1 MAYLDR
7 NPSTTKAGPGRRH
20 VSGHKRATPVASKGA
35 PMGFVQHTNPAKNA
49 RRAAKAASS
58 PRQYRKAVKAAR
70 RIATAAEAA

>member
-1 MAYLDR
+1 MDNR
-7 NPSTTKAGPGRRH
+7 NPSTTKRGPGRVH
-20 VSGHKRATPVASKGA
+20 ADGHKRATPVPSKGA

-49 RRAAKAASS
+49 VRKAKAASS

>member
-49 RRAAKAASS
+49 LRKAKASFGGN
-58 PRQYRKAVKAAR
+58 RQYRIACRAA
-70 RIATAAEAA
+70 AAAEAA